1 MLPSA
6 TCAENQS
13 DSFEWD
19 DYLSYFNEDVEVYK
33 GDSVM
38 NIGDHKSEVDS
49 CDLEGDGTD
58 LDQDM
63 EGDGLD
69 LIWKDATADVI
80 TNEFGY
86 VYDGTGLEWLQ
97 DPIW

>member
-1 MLPSA
+1 
-6 TCAENQS
+6 
-13 DSFEWD
+13 
-19 DYLSYFNEDVEVYK
+19 
-33 GDSVM
+33 M
-38 NIGDHKSEVDS
+38 NIGDHESEADS
-49 CDLEGDGTD
+49 CDLEEDGTD
-58 LDQDM
+58 PDQDM
-63 EGDGLD
+63 ETDALD

>member
-1 MLPSA
+1 MVARLQFSGRLA
-6 TCAENQS
+6 VM
-13 DSFEWD
+13 DI
-19 DYLSYFNEDVEVYK
+19 EDH
-33 GDSVM
+33 G
-38 NIGDHKSEVDS
+38 SEADS
-49 CDLEGDGTD
+49 CDLEEDGTD
-58 LDQDM
+58 PDQDM
-63 EGDGLD
+63 EADSLD